1 MKHKS
6 AKIVITEGD
15 LNRRNPVAKALASNR
30 FRQRRIEALKPSFR
44 AEKHKKR
51 FMRMKETGH
60 D

>member
-6 AKIVITEGD
+6 VKIVINEGD

-30 FRQRRIEALKPSFR
+30 FRQRRIEASKPSFR

-60 D
+60 E